1 MILWGTSRLAK
12 IRVHDRY
19 RSVLRFVVITAVFS
33 LVDAIHGHFIYETP
47 PPVALLFSVV
57 GVTAMIAT
65 VVFCVAMRWLS
76 EAAGLQRSAK
86 SWKITTLLFAI
97 VYLIPVG
104 LLSGAAA
111 IAIALGS
118 PFHIDLGPASLLLAP
133 VFGVSPIHFFVSTSR
148 MKADAESP
156 APDRSRTRH
165 RPVTNPA
172 EPQNARFCRC
182 WPSRAWSAVVGLFAL
197 LFHRSQLTKPLPTV
211 DVDNGLYAAAVDP
224 GTHTVYVVNTE
235 DNTVLVIDGKTRTV
249 TATVFVGDY
258 PNSVAVDPTTHT
270 VYVTNLHDDTVSVID
285 GSTHAVTAIVDVGKH
300 PVAVAVDPGT
310 HTVYVA
316 NNSDDTVSVIERP

>member
-1 MILWGTSRLAK
+1 M
-12 IRVHDRY
+12 
-19 RSVLRFVVITAVFS
+19 ITAVFS
-33 LVDAIHGHFIYETP
+33 LVDAIHGHFMYETP

-57 GVTAMIAT
+57 GVAAMIAT

-133 VFGVSPIHFFVSTSR
+133 VFGVSLIHFFVSTSR

-156 APDRSRTRH
+156 APEPFPHPPQASHEPSRTTKRALLPVLAVAGVVGGRGSVCSALSPVPADKATAYRGRRQ
-165 RPVTNPA
+165 RPV
-172 EPQNARFCRC
+172 R
-182 WPSRAWSAVVGLFAL
+182 G
-197 LFHRSQLTKPLPTV
+197 
-211 DVDNGLYAAAVDP
+211 G
-224 GTHTVYVVNTE
+224 G
-235 DNTVLVIDGKTRTV
+235 
-249 TATVFVGDY
+249 
-258 PNSVAVDPTTHT
+258 
-270 VYVTNLHDDTVSVID
+270 
-285 GSTHAVTAIVDVGKH
+285 
-300 PVAVAVDPGT
+300 
-310 HTVYVA
+310 
-316 NNSDDTVSVIERP
+316 